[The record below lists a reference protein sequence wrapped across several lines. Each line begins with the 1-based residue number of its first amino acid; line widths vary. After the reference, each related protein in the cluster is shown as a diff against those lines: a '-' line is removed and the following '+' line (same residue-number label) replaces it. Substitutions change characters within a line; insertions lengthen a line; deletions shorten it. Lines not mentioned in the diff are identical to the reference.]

1 MRYEQNKT
9 TDLIEMGDVLN
20 YNQKINEDDK
30 TFEKLMF
37 IYKMAIKE
45 INTKIEI
52 MQEQFKFLY
61 NYNLIDHID
70 FRIKSPKSILKK
82 MEDKKCD
89 LTYKDMI
96 NNINDIAGIRVVC
109 PLKKDIYSV
118 KNLIQRLP
126 GIETIKEKDYIKIPK
141 ESGYS
146 AYHLI
151 LCVPVMLTQKI
162 IYVKVE
168 VQIKTIAMDF
178 WSNLEHKMR
187 YKPQEQPSK
196 QISKELQNCAKV
208 INKLDDR
215 IMSIN
220 E

>member
-1 MRYEQNKT
+1 MQYEKNQT
-9 TDLIEMGDVLN
+9 TNLIEMTNVLD
-20 YNQKINEDDK
+20 YDKKIEEESKTFQKI
-30 TFEKLMF
+30 MF

-61 NYNLIDHID
+61 NYDLIDHID
-70 FRIKSPKSILKK
+70 FRIKAPKSIINK
-82 MEDKKCD
+82 MKDKNCN

-96 NNINDIAGIRVVC
+96 KNINDIAGVRVVC
-109 PLKKDIYSV
+109 PLKKDIYSI

-126 GIETIKEKDYIKIPK
+126 GIETIKEKDYIKNPK

-151 LCVPVMLTQKI
+151 LHVPVMLTQKI

-168 VQIKTIAMDF
+168 IQIKTIAMDF
-178 WSNLEHKMR
+178 WSNIEHKTK
-187 YKPQEQPSK
+187 YKPEKKPSK
-196 QISKELQNCAKV
+196 QISKELLNCAKM
-208 INKLDDR
+208 INKLDEK
-215 IMSIN
+215 IMLIR